1 MVEIMKNNRHNAI
14 MKLIQ
19 SKKIRTHEQLVLEL
33 ANLGFK
39 VTQATI
45 SRDIKVLGLTKF
57 SDKEGS
63 YYGVGTSK
71 ASHGFPYNDYV
82 KSVKCGQ
89 NLVVI
94 KTQPGT
100 ASAVASAIDSMFESD
115 ILGSI
120 AGDDAIFI
128 ATETLESAELIR
140 EKLSNFFGK

>member
-1 MVEIMKNNRHNAI
+1 MKNNRHNAI
-14 MKLIQ
+14 MNLIQ
-19 SKKIRTHEQLVLEL
+19 SKKIRTHEQLVAEL
-33 ANLGFK
+33 ANLGFN

-71 ASHGFPYNDYV
+71 GAHGFPYSDYV
-82 KSVKCGQ
+82 KSVKHGQ

-128 ATETLESAELIR
+128 ATETLESAELIW